1 MCGGVDPRPLLR
13 TWLGVLVVAALIYIA
28 WRLAWP

>member
-13 TWLGVLVVAALIYIA
+13 TWLGALVVVALIYVA
-28 WRLAWP
+28 WRLA

>member
-13 TWLGVLVVAALIYIA
+13 LWAGVAVCLFLL
-28 WRLAWP
+28 WKLWGMWSR

>member
-13 TWLGVLVVAALIYIA
+13 TWLGAIVVIALTYIA
-28 WRLAWP
+28 WRFAWA

>member
-13 TWLGVLVVAALIYIA
+13 TWLGVFAVVALIYVA
-28 WRLAWP
+28 WRLAWA

>member
-13 TWLGVLVVAALIYIA
+13 TWAGVAICLFMLWWA
-28 WRLAWP
+28 WELSR